1 MMNKKSFLMDI
12 TIVVLGLIAG
22 LTLGSFTGKDN
33 SSEEETAPEETVVF
47 VEKCLSDWDVLKMAI
62 IKTES
67 EFNPKAEG
75 SSRDKG
81 IFQIT
86 HIYVEDVNR
95 IVHLKKLDKGPYTH
109 LDAFDVEKSLEMFDI
124 MQDYY
129 NPEHSLEKAIYLH
142 NPGGESIGYPRKVKK
157 NMEFIRNLEEVR
169 KSL

>member
-1 MMNKKSFLMDI
+1 MNKKSFLTDI
-12 TIVVLGLIAG
+12 IIVVLGLIAG
-22 LTLGSFTGKDN
+22 LTLGSFTGKD
-33 SSEEETAPEETVVF
+33 SYSEEEITPEETVVF

-67 EFNPKAEG
+67 EFDPKAEG

-86 HIYVEDVNR
+86 PVYVEDVNR
-95 IVHLKKLDKGPYTH
+95 IIRVKRLNREPYSH
-109 LDAFDVEKSLEMFDI
+109 DDAFNVEKSLEMFDI

-129 NPEHSLEKAIYLH
+129 NPEHSLDKAIYLH
-142 NPGGESIGYPRKVKK
+142 NPGGESIGYPGKVKK
-157 NMEFIRNLEEVR
+157 NMTFIRNLEEVR